1 MATKGLKAI
10 RGMNDILPTDMPY
23 WHRVESACRKIVG
36 AAGYSELRYPVLELT
51 ELFARSIG
59 GDTDI
64 VAKEMYTFLD
74 RNEESLS
81 LRPEG
86 TACTVRA
93 GIEHGLFHNQ
103 QQRLW
108 YTGPMFRYE
117 KPQKGRYRQFYQFG
131 VEVYGMTGPAIEAE
145 LLGLTAQLWAELGLE
160 SSIRLQLNHL
170 GTPLMRATYRDALVA
185 YLEKHKEALDADS
198 QRRLTTNPLRILDS
212 KSASTQ
218 EVLADGPKLNEYLD
232 EESLAHLA
240 TLESYLQAMGIA
252 YEVNNQLVR
261 GLDYYDGVVFEW
273 VTDELGA
280 QGTVCAGGRY
290 DGLVEQLG
298 GRATPGVGFAC
309 GLERL
314 VLLMQNQGQQTVD
327 PDLIILVLDESV
339 MAHAF
344 AVTKQL
350 RDALPN
356 RMIVSNLNG
365 GKIKNQFK
373 RADKSRAHFAL
384 IIGESEKEA
393 GCYGLKPLRTRAEQE
408 NVTVEQ
414 CIEFFKG
421 SNGHE

>member
-1 MATKGLKAI
+1 MAKGLKAI

-23 WHRVESACRKIVG
+23 WHRIEAACRKVVG
-36 AAGYSELRYPVLELT
+36 SAGYEELRYPVLEQT

-103 QQRLW
+103 EQRLW

-117 KPQKGRYRQFYQFG
+117 RPQKGRYRQFYQFG

-160 SSIRLQLNHL
+160 SSVSLQLNHL
-170 GTPLMRATYRDALVA
+170 GTPAMRATYRDALVA
-185 YLEKHKEALDADS
+185 YLEKHKDALDADS
-198 QRRLTTNPLRILDS
+198 QRRLDTNPLRILDS
-212 KSASTQ
+212 KSVSTQ
-218 EVLADGPKLNEYLD
+218 NILVDAPKLNAYLD
-232 EESLAHLA
+232 ADSLVHLDK
-240 TLESYLQAMGIA
+240 LQSYLQAMGID
-252 YEVNNQLVR
+252 YQLNYQLVR

-280 QGTVCAGGRY
+280 QGAVCAGGRY

-327 PDLIILVLDESV
+327 PDLIVLVLDESV
-339 MAHAF
+339 MAHAL
-344 AVTKQL
+344 AVIKQL

-356 RMIVSNLNG
+356 QVIVSNLNG
-365 GKIKNQFK
+365 GKTKNQFK
-373 RADKSRAHFAL
+373 RADKSRAHYAL

-393 GCYGLKPLRTRAEQE
+393 GRYGLKPLRRHEEQK
-408 NVTVEQ
+408 NMTVAQ
-414 CIEFFKG
+414 CIGFFKG
-421 SNGHE
+421 SNGGE